1 MTPKRHGPSG
11 QREQARQIPWS
22 VAERIRQVSTEGLG
36 RWDATWELVAEPSD
50 VFMDALYQW
59 EQSGMPD
66 DLDAVHRTAE
76 ALLDAWR
83 GADTAFQVSRLADA
97 PEAITEGAA

>member
-1 MTPKRHGPSG
+1 MMPKGHGPSS
-11 QREQARQIPWS
+11 QREQARKIAWS

-36 RWDATWELVAEPSD
+36 RWDSAWELVAEPSD

-59 EQSGMPD
+59 EQSGKPD

-83 GADTAFQVSRLADA
+83 KADTKFQIAHLAETA
-97 PEAITEGAA
+97 EAGG

>member
-1 MTPKRHGPSG
+1 MMPKIHGPGS
-11 QREQARQIPWS
+11 QQEQARRIAWS
-22 VAERIRQVSTEGLG
+22 VAEKVREVTSSGLG
-36 RWDATWELVAEPSD
+36 RWDTAWEIVAEPSD
-50 VFMDALYQW
+50 LFVDQLYRW

-66 DLDAVHRTAE
+66 DLDAVHRAAG
-76 ALLDAWR
+76 ALVAAWR